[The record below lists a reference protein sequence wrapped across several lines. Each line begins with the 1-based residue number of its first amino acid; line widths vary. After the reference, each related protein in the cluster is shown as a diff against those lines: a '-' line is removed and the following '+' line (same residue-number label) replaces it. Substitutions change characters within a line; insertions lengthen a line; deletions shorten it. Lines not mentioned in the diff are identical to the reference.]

1 MKTSEE
7 GSVPFFWVF
16 IYHNRTTRTFKMK
29 LLSVLV
35 LILWGFLVSSC
46 AVVKYFV
53 CSSSSS
59 SAGSCCCSESR
70 WECFL
75 VWVRLLCSSTIF
87 KKCKNRCTAFPL
99 FSKWAAI
106 LKLLFWLVMSEQTK
120 EGMLLKLLNCRV
132 DVLWNGPHGRSWRGV
147 GRAWYQSSVVLLF
160 MPGWKAPPYGHGFVS
175 GDIVV
180 QKQERKYLKRLAPSW
195 KQNIVM
201 NYFVL
206 IEQAVLRWR
215 ADIYI

>member
-1 MKTSEE
+1 M
-7 GSVPFFWVF
+7 
-16 IYHNRTTRTFKMK
+16 
-29 LLSVLV
+29 V

-46 AVVKYFV
+46 VVVKYFL
-53 CSSSSS
+53 CGDSSSSV
-59 SAGSCCCSESR
+59 GSCCCCCCSESR
-70 WECFL
+70 SECFL
-75 VWVRLLCSSTIF
+75 VWVQLLYSSTIF

-106 LKLLFWLVMSEQTK
+106 LKLLFWLAMSEQTK

-132 DVLWNGPHGRSWRGV
+132 DVLWNGPRPHGRSSRGV

-180 QKQERKYLKRLAPSW
+180 LKRERKYLKRLAPSW
-195 KQNIVM
+195 KKNIVM
-201 NYFVL
+201 INFVL

-215 ADIYI
+215 ADIYSLTAQGGF

>member
-1 MKTSEE
+1 
-7 GSVPFFWVF
+7 
-16 IYHNRTTRTFKMK
+16 MK

-53 CSSSSS
+53 CSDSSS
-59 SAGSCCCSESR
+59 SAGSCCCCSESR

-106 LKLLFWLVMSEQTK
+106 LKLLFWLAMSEQTK

-160 MPGWKAPPYGHGFVS
+160 HARLESTSLWTRLREWRHCRAETRKEIPQTFGTKLKAKYRFDWTSCAKMTGWYLQFNHSGVFYLQASFVRAPFSFSLCSFV
-175 GDIVV
+175 
-180 QKQERKYLKRLAPSW
+180 
-195 KQNIVM
+195 
-201 NYFVL
+201 
-206 IEQAVLRWR
+206 
-215 ADIYI
+215 